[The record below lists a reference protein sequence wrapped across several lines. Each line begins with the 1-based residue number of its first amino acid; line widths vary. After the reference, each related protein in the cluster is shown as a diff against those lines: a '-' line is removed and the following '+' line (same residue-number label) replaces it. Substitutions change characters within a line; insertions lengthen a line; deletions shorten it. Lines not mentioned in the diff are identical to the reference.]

1 MRGMVK
7 PASLAG
13 RKYGGSM
20 LICTC
25 WRSWS
30 LHRGQG
36 RAVQRQLE
44 IRSRKL
50 QIRGFLS
57 SEADFLRAAELK
69 AKEIRRLCSQVTVA
83 ISGRVLKDW
92 VRPKQY
98 SYKRASLICTEREIQ
113 RWGDADSG
121 QGGSRDLSNPARQY
135 GSGTPFRRKLMLE
148 CNRVLVQTRRGD
160 YSGLYLHVK
169 LSE

>member
-1 MRGMVK
+1 MVK
-7 PASLAG
+7 PGSLAG
-13 RKYGGSM
+13 RKYGGSI

-25 WRSWS
+25 WRSCR
-30 LHRGQG
+30 LRRGQG
-36 RAVQRQLE
+36 RAVQQQQER
-44 IRSRKL
+44 RSRKL
-50 QIRGFLS
+50 QIRDFLS

-69 AKEIRRLCSQVTVA
+69 AKEIRRICSQVTVA
-83 ISGRVLKDW
+83 ITGRVLKDW

-135 GSGTPFRRKLMLE
+135 GSGTPFRRKLMVD
-148 CNRVLVQTRRGD
+148 CKSVLVKTRRGN
-160 YSGLYLHVK
+160 YCGLYLHVK